1 MTVRHVA
8 IVDGGGANLASL
20 RFALDRIGVA
30 STVTADAGQ
39 ILNASHV
46 ILPGVGA
53 AASAMRL
60 LQARGLLGVLP
71 DVTRP
76 FLGIC
81 LGMQLLCD
89 RSAEDD
95 VDCLGIIPGQVRKLV
110 AEPEHPVPNMGWS
123 EVSQVGD
130 NPLFNAI
137 DDGSWFYFVHSYAL
151 SVSDWTI
158 AVASHRDN
166 FSAAVSRN
174 NFYGVQFHPER
185 SSVAGSRLLKNFL
198 ELE

>member
-110 AEPEHPVPNMGWS
+110 AEPQHPVPNMGWS

-151 SVSDWTI
+151 SVNDWTI

>member
-1 MTVRHVA
+1 MTARHVA

-20 RFALDRIGVA
+20 RFALDRIGAA

-53 AASAMRL
+53 AASAMSL
-60 LQARGLLGVLP
+60 LETKGLLGVLP

-95 VDCLGIIPGQVRKLV
+95 AECLGIIPGQVRKLV
-110 AEPEHPVPNMGWS
+110 AEPQHPVPNMGWS
-123 EVSQVGD
+123 EVSQVDD
-130 NPLFNAI
+130 NPLFGGI
-137 DDGSWFYFVHSYAL
+137 DDSSWFYFVHSYAL
-151 SVSDWTI
+151 SVGDWTI
-158 AVASHRDN
+158 AVASHRDR
-166 FSAAVSRN
+166 FSAAVSRD

-185 SSVAGSRLLKNFL
+185 SSAAGSRLLKNFL
-198 ELE
+198 ELD

>member
-1 MTVRHVA
+1 MTARHVA

-53 AASAMRL
+53 AASAMSL
-60 LQARGLLGVLP
+60 LETRGLLGVLP

-95 VDCLGIIPGQVRKLV
+95 ADCLGIVPGQVQKLV
-110 AEPEHPVPNMGWS
+110 AEPQHTVPNMGWS

-130 NPLFNAI
+130 NPLFAGI
-137 DDGSWFYFVHSYAL
+137 DDGSWVYFVHSYAL
-151 SVSDWTI
+151 SVSD
-158 AVASHRDN
+158 
-166 FSAAVSRN
+166 
-174 NFYGVQFHPER
+174 
-185 SSVAGSRLLKNFL
+185 
-198 ELE
+198 